1 MLKCDKSQERRF
13 NMLAHGYLLLKDE
26 FEKCMA
32 EVNEQPQWSAYAREK
47 WRHSMQVMGAGNY
60 LVRRV
65 QWLQDKSD
73 KYIDM
78 VKTAIL
84 LHDVCRF
91 AEISARFR
99 ENIQSFNHGAVAAEF
114 LQKIPEFNDVRIWLP
129 IRHHGHL
136 IEELYA
142 DKEYQNIKD
151 KNLQEEVERICFIIR
166 DADKIANL
174 RMMAYEPDVLPLF
187 LGKNKYVPQED
198 GVISDLVRR
207 NAFGKTTIPRDPR
220 STIADRLAAYLSW
233 FRDINYQYAID
244 FCKKLDVIS
253 GLYKLFKHYCADD
266 DFQQQYIACIQNY
279 LDSHE
284 FLR

>member
-1 MLKCDKSQERRF
+1 MPKK
-13 NMLAHGYLLLKDE
+13 GYLLLKDE
-26 FEKCMA
+26 FVKCMA
-32 EVNEQPQWSAYAREK
+32 VVREQPQWLAYAQEK

-60 LVRRV
+60 LVRRI
-65 QWLQDKSD
+65 QWLQDRTD
-73 KYIDM
+73 NYIDM

-99 ENIQSFNHGAVAAEF
+99 ENIQSFDHGAVGAEF
-114 LQKIPEFNDVRIWLP
+114 LRKIPEYNDIRIWLP
-129 IRHHGHL
+129 IRHHGHV

-151 KNLQEEVERICFIIR
+151 KKLQEEVERICFVIR

-174 RMMAYEPDVLPLF
+174 RMMAYEPDILPLF

-207 NAFGKTTIPRDPR
+207 NAFGKTTIPRDQH
-220 STIADRLAAYLSW
+220 STMADRVTGYLSW
-233 FRDINYQYAID
+233 FKDINYQYAID
-244 FCKKLDVIS
+244 FCVKLGVLPRLFELLDKYCNDEKFKKE
-253 GLYKLFKHYCADD
+253 YKNHLT
-266 DFQQQYIACIQNY
+266 QYINTHKFM
-279 LDSHE
+279 D
-284 FLR
+284 